1 MSKKSISVVD
11 MYIYIYIR
19 IYIHNIHIY
28 IYVYIFRIAKDVRS
42 CFTLF

>member
-11 MYIYIYIR
+11 MYIYIYV
-19 IYIHNIHIY
+19 YIHNIHIY